1 MRAVAVS
8 QMLFTTGHVLT
19 TGGFLYYYADAFGPS
34 AFQFSFLLIL
44 PELAESAGF
53 LSRPLSRLF
62 GSRKRTW
69 MACLLG
75 ARLFA
80 LGVPLMAAPVL
91 ISDNAWPFET
101 LAMWVA
107 GWYVLQGIA
116 YACFISWLSDLV
128 PQTSWGKLFARR
140 KMAMLGIMLVV
151 PVATGLLRREWAN
164 QLPEQQQL
172 LTYVSIFLLGN
183 VLVMASVLPMRR
195 LPERAAGHGSD
206 ANTDGNTDTGSD
218 VTTDASTGAPERSA
232 RRTAKIVWEAVTHR
246 SFRWILLH
254 GWWLSF
260 AQGLT
265 QAAFFRYQ
273 TRVLSLSVETYYV
286 LNGLMLALQLP
297 LTAWAGRLSDR
308 GWDKPVLFGSVTA
321 VSGAL
326 VFWLAATPERWWLL
340 FGAYA
345 VWGLFGFVNICG
357 RNLMLKLAPR
367 SDNMAHIFLFRQVGG
382 VWAAVAGMLGGLWLD
397 RLTNAGTTLAIGEYA
412 LGAFQIVFLA
422 SFVGRLTAGL
432 WVLPIRLP
440 DDRQND

>member
-1 MRAVAVS
+1 MRAVVVS
-8 QMLFTTGHVLT
+8 QVLFTVGNVLT

-44 PELAESAGF
+44 PELAESVGF
-53 LSRPLSRLF
+53 LARPLSRRV

-91 ISDNAWPFET
+91 TSGHAWPFEV
-101 LAMWVA
+101 LAVWVA

-116 YACFISWLSDLV
+116 YACFISWLSDLM

-140 KMAMLGIMLVV
+140 KMAMLGIMLVIPLV
-151 PVATGLLRREWAN
+151 TGMLRREWAN

-172 LTYVSIFLLGN
+172 LTYVAIFLLGN
-183 VLVMASVLPMRR
+183 ILVMMSVLPMRR
-195 LPERAAGHGSD
+195 LPERAMGGTSDGGGSD
-206 ANTDGNTDTGSD
+206 GDSARGS
-218 VTTDASTGAPERSA
+218 TRNADADAPEQSTNG
-232 RRTAKIVWEAVTHR
+232 TAKVLWEAVTHR

-273 TRVLSLSVETYYV
+273 TRVLGLSIETYYV

-308 GWDKPVLFGSVTA
+308 GRDKPVLFGSVTA
-321 VSGAL
+321 VSGAM
-326 VFWLAATPERWWLL
+326 VFWLAATPERWRLL
-340 FGAYA
+340 SGAYA
-345 VWGLFGFVNICG
+345 VWGLFGLVNICG

-367 SDNMAHIFLFRQVGG
+367 GDNMAHVSLFRQVGG
-382 VWAAVAGMLGGLWLD
+382 LCAAVAGLLGGLWLD
-397 RLTNAGTTLAIGEYA
+397 RLTSAQTTLTIAGYA
-412 LGAFQIVFLA
+412 FGPFQIVFLA

-432 WVLPIRLP
+432 WVLPIRLS